1 MALIKDISSIAE
13 MFLAVTDHYKSSK
26 KDAYRRKV
34 EGKWVGTSYADLYE
48 QVEALALG
56 LRSLGLSHGDRIGL
70 LSENRLEWVVTDFA
84 CACSGFVDVSV
95 FPILTAKQVEYVFNN
110 AEVKI
115 AFCSNK
121 LQLGKL
127 LKVAE
132 EIPSLEKIVVFQK
145 DAIEAMQG
153 GAKKPL
159 VHFAEILE
167 EGRKLASAVPGQ
179 LRQLAGRVTSEDL
192 LTLIY
197 TSGTTGNPKG
207 VMLTHGN
214 LAANLTGISHLI
226 DLTEEDVVLSYLP
239 LCHSYERTAG
249 YYTCF
254 GCGVT
259 TAFADSIETVPAN
272 LVEVRPTLLTSVPR
286 LFERIKG
293 RIEKGVQAGPEKNRK
308 IFYRAVAVGVEHY
321 RTRMKKGSAGLILSA
336 KYAIADRLVFSK
348 VREKIG
354 VTRLRFF
361 VSGGG
366 PLPADVAEF
375 FFALGIHII
384 EGYGL
389 TESSPVISANP
400 AERPKI
406 GTVGLPLF
414 NVEVKIDPD
423 GEILTRGPH
432 VMRGYYKDPAA
443 TEEAIDSE
451 GWLHTGDIGRFDEDG
466 YLKITDRKKN
476 ILVSSGGKNIAPQ
489 PIENLLAES
498 PLIDQVMLVGD
509 NRPFVTALVV
519 PDYEALRE
527 IAESMQK
534 KVGDLGSESARE
546 ELLDFDPVVLA
557 IDSALKDLQRD
568 LAGYERVRRYR
579 LLSEPFTVE
588 NGMMTPTLKVK
599 RKVVEERY
607 RDEIEKMYEGVEM
620 D

>member
-13 MFLAVTDHYKSSK
+13 MFLAVTDHYKTSK

-34 EGKWVGTSYADLYE
+34 EGKWVGTSYGDLYE

-95 FPILTAKQVEYVFNN
+95 FPILTAKQVEYVFTN
-110 AEVKI
+110 AEVKV

-145 DAIEAMQG
+145 DAIEAMQAT
-153 GAKKPL
+153 AKKPL
-159 VHFAEILE
+159 VHFADILE
-167 EGRKLASAVPGQ
+167 EGRKLARAVPGQ

-214 LAANLTGISHLI
+214 LAANLTGISRLI
-226 DLTEEDVVLSYLP
+226 DLTEEDLILSYLP

-308 IFYRAVAVGVEHY
+308 IFHRAVAVGVEHY
-321 RTRMKKGSAGLILSA
+321 RRRMKKGSAGMILSA

-348 VREKIG
+348 IREKIG

-406 GTVGLPLF
+406 GTVGRPLF

-443 TEEAIDSE
+443 TEEAIDGE

-519 PDYEALRE
+519 PDFEALKE

-534 KVGDLGSESARE
+534 KVGNLSDEAARE
-546 ELLDFDPVVLA
+546 DLLDFDPVILA
-557 IDSALKDLQRD
+557 VDSAMKELQRD

-599 RKVVEERY
+599 RKIVEEKY